1 VIGDRVVAYASPRLA
16 LDRAGFP
23 ACPDRAEIYGAL
35 QAVRRTGDADAI
47 TELVDQGFLAGAGE
61 RFGGHV
67 APLLRRIPPGRFQM
81 GTPAG
86 ELRHFCGESPRHE
99 VELPALAISRVP
111 VTNQLFGLLDP
122 ARAAGSADQRQL
134 PVVDVSWFDAVV
146 FAAWVGCRLPSEAE
160 WEYACGGGAD
170 SQWCCDTADR
180 LPQFAWYSENSQ
192 DRPHPVGT
200 REPNQLGLFDLHGN
214 AWEWCQDDYAA
225 DFYAR
230 SPVRAPVNDDPARP
244 AEATGQTHKVARGG
258 GFYALDEMCRTRFR
272 LHDPARYSALDLGF
286 RIVAS
291 ERAGAETGAQAREG
305 G

>member
-1 VIGDRVVAYASPRLA
+1 MPVRALLTIAAIAALTSVGHAQQAQPTAGQSFRECRNCPEMVVVPDGSFMMGSPADEPERRENEPQRRVTIPRP
-16 LDRAGFP
+16 F
-23 ACPDRAEIYGAL
+23 
-35 QAVRRTGDADAI
+35 
-47 TELVDQGFLAGAGE
+47 
-61 RFGGHV
+61 
-67 APLLRRIPPGRFQM
+67 
-81 GTPAG
+81 
-86 ELRHFCGESPRHE
+86 
-99 VELPALAISRVP
+99 AISRTEVTWDQWEACVRDRWCDGPGVELALRTNADGTPNKAFTDWGRGTRP
-111 VTNQLFGLLDP
+111 VIG
-122 ARAAGSADQRQL
+122 
-134 PVVDVSWFDAVV
+134 VSWFDAQH
-146 FAAWVGCRLPSEAE
+146 FVGWLNWKAGGDDVYRLPSEAE
-160 WEYACGGGAD
+160 WEYACGAGTD
-170 SQWCCDTADR
+170 SQWCCGTADR
-180 LPQFAWYSENSQ
+180 LPRFAWYSENSQ

-214 AWEWCQDDYAA
+214 VWEWCQDDYAA

-230 SPVRAPVNDDPARP
+230 SPVHAPVNDDPARP